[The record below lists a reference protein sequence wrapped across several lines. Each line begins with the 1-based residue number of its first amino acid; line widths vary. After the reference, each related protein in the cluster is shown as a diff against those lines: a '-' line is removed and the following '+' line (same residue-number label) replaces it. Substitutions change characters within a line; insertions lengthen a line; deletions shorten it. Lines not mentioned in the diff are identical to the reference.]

1 MARIGIFGGTFD
13 PPHLGH
19 LILAAEATAQLGLDR
34 LLWVLTPDPPHKRNQ
49 QLTPINIRLELVQAA
64 LKNDPNFELS
74 RVDLDRDGPHYTLD
88 TVKIIQQQNPADE
101 LFYLIGGDSL
111 HDFPNWYQPKQ
122 LLAEVKG
129 LGVMRRPG
137 DQIDLSRL
145 EMALPGVIQKINF
158 VDAPLLEIASHEIRR
173 RIATGRPYR
182 YYLLPAVYACIK
194 AKGYY
199 LK

>member
-1 MARIGIFGGTFD
+1 M
-13 PPHLGH
+13 H
-19 LILAAEATAQLGLDR
+19 
-34 LLWVLTPDPPHKRNQ
+34 
-49 QLTPINIRLELVQAA
+49 AA
-64 LKNDPNFELS
+64 LRDDPNFELN

-88 TVKIIQQQNPADE
+88 TVKIIHQQNPMDE

-111 HDFPNWYQPKQ
+111 HDFPNWYKPNQ
-122 LLAEVKG
+122 LLAEVTG

-158 VDAPLLEIASHEIRR
+158 VDAPLLEIASHEIRS
-173 RIATGRPYR
+173 RIAAGRPYR
-182 YYLLPAVYACIK
+182 YYLLPAVYECIK
-194 AKGYY
+194 EKGYY